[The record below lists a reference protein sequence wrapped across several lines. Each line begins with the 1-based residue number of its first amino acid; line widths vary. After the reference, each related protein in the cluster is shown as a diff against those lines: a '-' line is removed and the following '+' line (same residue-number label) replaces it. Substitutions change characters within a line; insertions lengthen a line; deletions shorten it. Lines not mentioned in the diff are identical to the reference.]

1 MKLLIACD
9 MEGISG
15 VVNWDQVN
23 PAQPDYPRFRKIMT
37 GDVNAAI
44 DGAANS
50 GANEILVADGHWFS
64 TNILIEELDHRA
76 HLNSGGPSPFSM
88 VQGVETGVDAAFFV
102 GYHARVGT
110 PNAVLDH
117 TWSSQR
123 VHNLWLNDRLCG
135 EFGFNALVCG
145 AFDVPVLLVSGDQSV
160 CAEAQ
165 EWVPGILTAQVKT
178 AKGRMAATC
187 LPLEESQALI
197 STTAT
202 SAMFQF
208 NDNKAPK
215 PLKIDPPV
223 RVTVEFFTTLMAD
236 QASILPGSH
245 RLDGRRVS
253 VECADVPASY
263 LAFRSL
269 VNLVSN

>member
-23 PAQPDYPRFRKIMT
+23 PARPDYQRFRKMMT

-44 DGAANS
+44 EGAANS
-50 GANEILVADGHWFS
+50 GADEILVTDGHWHS

-76 HLNSGGPSPFSM
+76 QLNSGGPSPFSM

-117 TWSSQR
+117 TWSSDR
-123 VHNLWLNDRLCG
+123 VHNLWINDRLCG
-135 EFGFNALVCG
+135 EFGLNALMCG

-165 EWVPGILTAQVKT
+165 DWVPGLLPVQVKT
-178 AKGRMAATC
+178 ATGRMAATC
-187 LPLEESQALI
+187 LPLQESQALI

-208 NDNKAPK
+208 NDGRAPK
-215 PLKIDPPV
+215 PLKIELPV
-223 RVTVEFFTTLMAD
+223 KVTVEFFTTVMAD
-236 QASILPGSH
+236 QASVFPGSQ
-245 RLDGRRVS
+245 RLDGRRVCLES
-253 VECADVPASY
+253 PDVPAAY

-269 VNLVSN
+269 VNLAST